1 MNSSRVAF
9 NGWEKEDKMG
19 ERKEKLGGY
28 LKVSYGLADL
38 GFIFMVTMSN
48 TYLLMFYTDVAGITA
63 AAARVH

>member
-1 MNSSRVAF
+1 
-9 NGWEKEDKMG
+9 MG

-63 AAARVH
+63 AAAGTRDGRR